1 MRGVFHSHV
10 LGFVLILTNAAVCSD
25 SVQALVSA
33 VSLGHDLKRLFTL
46 LVYVLENMGVN
57 ARLTANKK
65 EIKKALNQH
74 TCIYLNFESG
84 WSRLLFSPTDTTAH
98 SLQGTLTL

>member
-57 ARLTANKK
+57 ARLQ
-65 EIKKALNQH
+65 IKKALNQH

-98 SLQGTLTL
+98 SLQDTLTL